1 METLES
7 LGRRIAT
14 TGDLQSIV
22 RTMKSL
28 SAVSIRQYE
37 RAAAALRE
45 YSRTIELGL
54 QVVLR
59 ESSLPSDAGRVPDG
73 PAAAIVFGTDHGLCG
88 RFNEQIVE
96 FALAGM
102 QQRGVADAAPCL
114 AVGVQAAARLEAA
127 GRRVDDALLLPG
139 SVAGLTETAR
149 RILLIIDRWRSL
161 RDTARLYVFH
171 NARSAQA
178 AAEPVCLQLLPLDAD
193 WLRRLVGRPWPS
205 RTLPMFTMAGPEL
218 FAALVRH
225 HLFVGISGA
234 GAESMASEHAMRL
247 AAMQAAERN
256 IKETL
261 EEMNGAYRQRRQQAI
276 TEELLDI
283 VAGFET
289 LRPEEE
295 GL

>member
-1 METLES
+1 MDTLEI

-14 TGDLQSIV
+14 TSDLQSIV

-45 YSRTIELGL
+45 YRHAIDLGL

-59 ESSLPSDAGRVPDG
+59 EASLPTAVGRTPDG

-88 RFNEQIVE
+88 RFNEQIVA
-96 FALAGM
+96 FALDEMKRRAM
-102 QQRGVADAAPCL
+102 ADDDPCL
-114 AVGVQAAARLEAA
+114 AVGVQAASRLKAA
-127 GRRVDDALLLPG
+127 GRQVDDAHLLPG
-139 SVAGLTETAR
+139 SVAGLTETAES
-149 RILLIIDRWRSL
+149 ILLKVDEWRSA
-161 RDTARLYVFH
+161 RGTARLFVFH
-171 NARSAQA
+171 NARPPEAT
-178 AAEPVCLQLLPLDAD
+178 AEPVCLQLLPLDAD
-193 WLRRLVGRPWPS
+193 WMRRLTKQPWP
-205 RTLPMFTMAGPEL
+205 THVLPMFTMDRGAL
-218 FAALVRH
+218 FASLVRH

-247 AAMQAAERN
+247 AAMQAAEHN
-256 IKETL
+256 IRETL

-289 LRPEEE
+289 LRPEE
-295 GL
+295 GSL